1 MQMIMGIAIGGAL
14 DSVARYLVNVSAGR
28 MLGSDFPWGRMIV
41 NVNGSF
47 IMGGLISLMAL
58 RWSASQEIRAFL
70 ATGVLGDFTTFSAF
84 SLDFATLVER
94 RDFDLA
100 LCYAAGSVVLSLL
113 AIFAGLWFCK
123 TLLQ

>member
-1 MQMIMGIAIGGAL
+1 MIMGIAIGGAL
-14 DSVARYLVNVSAGR
+14 GSVARYLVNVSAGR
-28 MLGSDFPWGRMIV
+28 MLGSDFPWGTMI
-41 NVNGSF
+41 VNGSF
-47 IMGGLISLMAL
+47 IMGVLISLMAL

-70 ATGVLGDFTTFSAF
+70 ATGVLGGLTTFSTF

-100 LCYAAGSVVLSLL
+100 LGYAAGSVVLSLF
-113 AIFAGLWFCK
+113 AIFAGLWFCR